1 MNEEEKE
8 TIKRITEDCTFRE
21 LLLLRII
28 EKLQKRIKNW
38 KRVWFRIWQSKIHNT
53 FNGRAIQNSNRK
65 CTKWYK
71 TKMDSKS
78 KRQDRRNIK

>member
-28 EKLQKRIKNW
+28 EKLQKRIKN
-38 KRVWFRIWQSKIHNT
+38 
-53 FNGRAIQNSNRK
+53 
-65 CTKWYK
+65 
-71 TKMDSKS
+71 
-78 KRQDRRNIK
+78 